1 MKKSLVALAAGLLVP
16 VAAAVAVAS
25 VSSNSLPVGSVP
37 PVEHEPAPVIS
48 SAQARATDAAS
59 YAADYGVTQAEAL
72 RRLAA
77 QRSLHDQ
84 LDRLVESYPDRF
96 AGAWLEH
103 KPEFGAVARFKGAV
117 PEGAAQLAPAVE
129 LRGGALRSEAQLEAR
144 ADAVYEAVAVTFDE
158 TLATSYDIKS
168 GTIEVSIAT
177 PAELKDL
184 SEAQL
189 RERLPAIAR
198 AADVRVAFSDAKVQ
212 GLEHHYG
219 GARTWGSDGC
229 TTGFSIYLVGT
240 NTTGLLTAGHCT
252 SYPNGN
258 PSRDYDPPDGSA
270 WSNMYWQDGHRGPWG
285 DFEWHT
291 ATTHG
296 EFDDFYTGTNT
307 LRDVAGY
314 ENSIYVG
321 DYYCKFGRTTF
332 YGCDN
337 VYRTQVDITDE
348 DGFHIERLVA
358 TDDHITDGGDS
369 GGPWFIDNDAVG
381 VHHGYYTSWFQERSL
396 FSPIFNADN
405 ALPGIGLLTN

>member
-25 VSSNSLPVGSVP
+25 GSNESLPVGSVP
-37 PVEHEPAPVIS
+37 PAEPNPPVVIS
-48 SAQARATDAAS
+48 SVEARGADAAA

-72 RRLAA
+72 RRLTAI
-77 QRSLHDQ
+77 QSLKDQ
-84 LDRLVESYPDRF
+84 LVRLETSYPDRY
-96 AGAWLEH
+96 AGGWLEH
-103 KPEFGAVARFKGAV
+103 EPEFKAVARFRNAV
-117 PEGAAQLAPAVE
+117 PDGAAQLAPGVE
-129 LRGGALRSEAQLEAR
+129 LRGGAVRTVSQLETR
-144 ADAVYEAVAVTFDE
+144 LDAVYDAVASVFKE
-158 TLATSYDIKS
+158 TLATSYDVKN
-168 GTIEVSIAT
+168 GTIEVSIET

-198 AADVRVAFSDAKVQ
+198 AADVRVTFSDAPVS

-219 GARTWGSDGC
+219 GARTWGDDGC
-229 TTGFSIYLVGT
+229 TTGFSIYVVATGV
-240 NTTGLLTAGHCT
+240 TGLLTAGHCD
-252 SYPNGN
+252 SQSGS
-258 PSRDYDPPDGSA
+258 PSRYYDPPDASP

-291 ATTHG
+291 ATSHG
-296 EFDDFYTGTNT
+296 EFDDFYSDWST
-307 LRDVAGY
+307 LRDVGGY
-314 ENSIYVG
+314 LSPITVG
-321 DYYCKFGRTTF
+321 DYLCKFGRTTG
-332 YGCDN
+332 YDCDT
-337 VYRTQVDITDE
+337 VYRVTVDITDS

-358 TDDHITDGGDS
+358 TEDHITDSGDS
-369 GGPWFIDNDAVG
+369 GGPWFIVNDAVG